1 MTESWAYSERNRYGD
16 HCVLKVW
23 LP

>member
-1 MTESWAYSERNRYGD
+1 MTESWAYSERNKYGD

>member
-1 MTESWAYSERNRYGD
+1 MVESWAYSERNRYGD